1 MSNLR
6 QTLARLFKGHARKRH
21 ALPQVCDTCAFVEFF
36 RSNGDG
42 QSARL
47 QAFCR
52 CPQSPFHDRPIPRTR
67 RCDFWQQA
75 DRPAEKPP
83 VGDPNLT
90 V

>member
-1 MSNLR
+1 MIMLRRVFTALRKHRNLP
-6 QTLARLFKGHARKRH
+6 AAG
-21 ALPQVCDTCAFVEFF
+21 CDACAFVHFF

-42 QSARL
+42 QAARL

-52 CPQSPFHDRPIPRTR
+52 CPGGPFENRPIPRER
-67 RCDFWQQA
+67 WCSSWQA
-75 DRPAEKPP
+75 APGPVEKPQ